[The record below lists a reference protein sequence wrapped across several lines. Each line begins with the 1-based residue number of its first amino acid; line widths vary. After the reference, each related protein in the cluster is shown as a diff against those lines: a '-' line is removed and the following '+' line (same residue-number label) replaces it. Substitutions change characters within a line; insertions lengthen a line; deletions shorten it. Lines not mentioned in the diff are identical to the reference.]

1 MACLPLPILSDMSY
15 EMFIGLRYL
24 RAKRKQTFVSLIT
37 LISIAGVMVGVTAL
51 IVVIAVMNGFKE
63 DLRDKILGVT
73 SHVVISRFDG
83 NISKYQEVRAK
94 VEEVSGVNAATP
106 FIYTQVMIS
115 SRKAMS
121 GAVLRGIEPKTA
133 SKVINLPKN
142 LRAGS
147 LEELEAEN
155 KPEGM
160 RSTPGI
166 ILGNELARNIGA
178 SRGEPVTVISP
189 LGRLT
194 PLGRVPRSQTF
205 RVAGIFDSGMYE
217 YDSTIAYVSLW
228 AAQRFLGIGDRV
240 TGIEVRVDEIYEA
253 DRVAKAIGKALDGY
267 PYWSRDWMRMN
278 KNLFSALKLEK
289 IVMFIILTLIILVAA
304 FNIVGTLIMVVIE
317 KTRDIAILKSMGA
330 TRRSIMKIFMIEGA
344 VIGLVGTLLGLLGGY
359 TLCKL
364 LATYKF
370 IELPS
375 DVYYISTLPVQ
386 MNPLDVALIALAA
399 IVITLAASVYPA
411 WQASRFDPAEAIRY
425 E

>member
-1 MACLPLPILSDMSY
+1 MSY

-24 RAKRKQTFVSLIT
+24 KAKRKQTFVSLIT

-94 VEEVSGVNAATP
+94 VGEVSGVNAATP

-115 SRKAMS
+115 SRKAIS

-240 TGIEVRVDEIYEA
+240 TGIEVRVDDIYEA
-253 DRVAKAIGKALDGY
+253 DRVARAIGKALDGY

-330 TRRSIMKIFMIEGA
+330 TRRSIMKIFLIEGA

-359 TLCKL
+359 TLCTL

>member
-1 MACLPLPILSDMSY
+1 MSY
-15 EMFIGLRYL
+15 ELFIGLRYL
-24 RAKRKQTFVSLIT
+24 KAKRKQTFISLIT
-37 LISIAGVMVGVTAL
+37 FISIAGVMVGVTAL

-83 NISKYQEVRAK
+83 NISTYLEVIAK
-94 VEEVSGVNAATP
+94 VKEVSGVNAATP

-115 SRKAMS
+115 SRRAIS
-121 GAVLRGIEPKTA
+121 GGVLRGIEPKTA

-155 KPEGM
+155 KTEGM
-160 RSTPGI
+160 RATPGI

-194 PLGRVPRSQTF
+194 PLGQVPRSQTF

-240 TGIEVRVDEIYEA
+240 TGIEVRVDDIYEA
-253 DRVAKAIGKALDGY
+253 DRVARAIGKALDGY

-330 TRRSIMKIFMIEGA
+330 TRISIMKIFMIEGA
-344 VIGLVGTLLGLLGGY
+344 VIGMVGTLLGLLGGY
-359 TLCKL
+359 TLCTL

>member
-1 MACLPLPILSDMSY
+1 MSY
-15 EMFIGLRYL
+15 ELFIGLRYL
-24 RAKRKQTFVSLIT
+24 KAKRKQTFVSLIT
-37 LISIAGVMVGVTAL
+37 FISIAGVMVGVTAL

-83 NISKYQEVRAK
+83 NISKYLEVKEK

-115 SRKAMS
+115 SRKAIS
-121 GAVLRGIEPKTA
+121 GAVLRGIEPKSA

-160 RSTPGI
+160 ISTPGI

-240 TGIEVRVDEIYEA
+240 TGIEVRVDDIYSA

-304 FNIVGTLIMVVIE
+304 FNIVGTLIMVVME

-359 TLCKL
+359 TLCTL

-411 WQASRFDPAEAIRY
+411 WQASRLDPAEAIRY

>member
-1 MACLPLPILSDMSY
+1 MSY
-15 EMFIGLRYL
+15 ELFIGLRYL

-37 LISIAGVMVGVTAL
+37 LISIAGVTVGVTAL

-63 DLRDKILGVT
+63 ELQDKILGVT

-83 NISKYQEVRAK
+83 NISKYQEVKAK

-115 SRKAMS
+115 SRKAIS
-121 GAVLRGIEPKTA
+121 GAVLRGIEPQTA
-133 SKVINLPKN
+133 SKVINLQKN

-147 LEELEAEN
+147 LKELEAEN

-160 RSTPGI
+160 RATPGI
-166 ILGNELARNIGA
+166 ILGNELARNIGV

-240 TGIEVRVDEIYEA
+240 TGIEVRVDDIYEA

-330 TRRSIMKIFMIEGA
+330 TRRSIMKIFLIEGT

-359 TLCKL
+359 TLCTL

-386 MNPLDVALIALAA
+386 MDPLDVALIALAA

>member
-1 MACLPLPILSDMSY
+1 MSY

-24 RAKRKQTFVSLIT
+24 KAKRKQTFVSLIT

-94 VEEVSGVNAATP
+94 VGEVSGVNAATP

-115 SRKAMS
+115 SRKAIS

-160 RSTPGI
+160 RATPGI

-240 TGIEVRVDEIYEA
+240 TGIEVRVDDIYEA
-253 DRVAKAIGKALDGY
+253 DRVARAIGKALDGY

-330 TRRSIMKIFMIEGA
+330 TRRSIMKIFLIEGA

-359 TLCKL
+359 TLCTL

>member
-1 MACLPLPILSDMSY
+1 MSY

-24 RAKRKQTFVSLIT
+24 KAKRKQTFVSLIT

-94 VEEVSGVNAATP
+94 VGEVSGVNAATP

-115 SRKAMS
+115 SRKAIS

-240 TGIEVRVDEIYEA
+240 TGIEVRVDDIYEA
-253 DRVAKAIGKALDGY
+253 DRVARAIGKALGGY

-330 TRRSIMKIFMIEGA
+330 TRRSIMKIFLIEGA

-359 TLCKL
+359 TLCTL

-375 DVYYISTLPVQ
+375 DVYYISTLPVK

>member
-1 MACLPLPILSDMSY
+1 MSY
-15 EMFIGLRYL
+15 ELFIGLRYL

-63 DLRDKILGVT
+63 ELRDKILGVT

-83 NISKYQEVRAK
+83 NISKYPEVTAK

-115 SRKAMS
+115 SRKAIS
-121 GAVLRGIEPKTA
+121 GAVLRGIEPQTA
-133 SKVINLPKN
+133 SKVINLQKN

-147 LEELEAEN
+147 LKELEAEN

-160 RSTPGI
+160 RATPGI
-166 ILGNELARNIGA
+166 ILGNELARNIGV

-240 TGIEVRVDEIYEA
+240 TGIEVRVDDIYEA

-330 TRRSIMKIFMIEGA
+330 TRRSIMKIFLIEGT

-359 TLCKL
+359 TLCTL

>member
-1 MACLPLPILSDMSY
+1 MSY
-15 EMFIGLRYL
+15 ELFIGLRYL

-63 DLRDKILGVT
+63 ELRDKILGVT

-83 NISKYQEVRAK
+83 NISKYQEVKAK

-115 SRKAMS
+115 SRKAIS
-121 GAVLRGIEPKTA
+121 GAVLRGIEPQTA
-133 SKVINLPKN
+133 SKVINLQKN

-147 LEELEAEN
+147 LKELEAEN

-160 RSTPGI
+160 RATPGI
-166 ILGNELARNIGA
+166 ILGNELARNIGV

-240 TGIEVRVDEIYEA
+240 TGIEVRVDDIYEA

-330 TRRSIMKIFMIEGA
+330 TRRSIMKIFLIEGT

-359 TLCKL
+359 TLCTL

-386 MNPLDVALIALAA
+386 MNPLDVVLIALAA

>member
-1 MACLPLPILSDMSY
+1 MSY
-15 EMFIGLRYL
+15 ELFIGLRYL
-24 RAKRKQTFVSLIT
+24 KAKRKQTFVSLIT

-83 NISKYQEVRAK
+83 NISKYQKVRAK
-94 VEEVSGVNAATP
+94 VEEVAGVNAATP

-115 SRKAMS
+115 SRKAIS

-142 LRAGS
+142 LRSGS
-147 LEELEAEN
+147 LDELEAEK

-166 ILGNELARNIGA
+166 ILGNELARNIGV

-217 YDSTIAYVSLW
+217 YDSSIAYVSLW
-228 AAQRFLGIGDRV
+228 AAQRFLGIGERV

-253 DRVAKAIGKALDGY
+253 DRVARAIGKALDGY

-386 MNPLDVALIALAA
+386 MNPLDVAIIALAA

>member
-1 MACLPLPILSDMSY
+1 MSY

-24 RAKRKQTFVSLIT
+24 KAKRKQTFVSLIT

-94 VEEVSGVNAATP
+94 VGEVSGVNAATP

-115 SRKAMS
+115 SRKAIS

-240 TGIEVRVDEIYEA
+240 TGIEVRVDDIYEA
-253 DRVAKAIGKALDGY
+253 DRVARAIGKALGGY

-304 FNIVGTLIMVVIE
+304 FNIVGTLIMVVVE

-330 TRRSIMKIFMIEGA
+330 TRRSIMKIFLIEGA

-359 TLCKL
+359 TLCTL

-375 DVYYISTLPVQ
+375 DVYYISTLPVK

>member
-1 MACLPLPILSDMSY
+1 MSY
-15 EMFIGLRYL
+15 ELFIGLRYL
-24 RAKRKQTFVSLIT
+24 KAKRKQTFVSLIT

-94 VEEVSGVNAATP
+94 VGEVSGVNAATP

-115 SRKAMS
+115 SRKAIS

-142 LRAGS
+142 MRAGS

-178 SRGEPVTVISP
+178 LRGEPVTVISP

-240 TGIEVRVDEIYEA
+240 TGIEVRVDDIYAA
-253 DRVAKAIGKALDGY
+253 DRVARAIGKALDGY

-359 TLCKL
+359 TLCTL

-386 MNPLDVALIALAA
+386 MNPLDVALIAVAA

>member
-1 MACLPLPILSDMSY
+1 MSY

-94 VEEVSGVNAATP
+94 VGEVSGVNAATP

-115 SRKAMS
+115 SRKAIS

-142 LRAGS
+142 MRAGS

-166 ILGNELARNIGA
+166 ILGNELARNIGT
-178 SRGEPVTVISP
+178 SWVEPVTVISP

-240 TGIEVRVDEIYEA
+240 TGIEVRVDDIYAA
-253 DRVAKAIGKALDGY
+253 DRVARAIGKALDGY

-317 KTRDIAILKSMGA
+317 KTKDIAILKSMGA

-359 TLCKL
+359 TICTL

>member
-1 MACLPLPILSDMSY
+1 MSY
-15 EMFIGLRYL
+15 ELFIGLRYL
-24 RAKRKQTFVSLIT
+24 KAKRKQTFVSLIT
-37 LISIAGVMVGVTAL
+37 FISIAGVMVGVTAL

-73 SHVVISRFDG
+73 SHVVITRFDG
-83 NISKYQEVRAK
+83 NISNYLEVKEK

-115 SRKAMS
+115 SRKAIS
-121 GAVLRGIEPKTA
+121 GAVLRGIEPKSA

-142 LRAGS
+142 LRAGG

-240 TGIEVRVDEIYEA
+240 TGIEVRVDDIYRA

-267 PYWSRDWMRMN
+267 PYWSKDWMRMN

-359 TLCKL
+359 TLCTL

-411 WQASRFDPAEAIRY
+411 WQASRLDPAEAIRY

>member
-1 MACLPLPILSDMSY
+1 MSY
-15 EMFIGLRYL
+15 ELFIGLRYL
-24 RAKRKQTFVSLIT
+24 KAKRKQTFVSLIT

-115 SRKAMS
+115 SRKAIS

-142 LRAGS
+142 MRAGS

-160 RSTPGI
+160 RATPGI
-166 ILGNELARNIGA
+166 ILGNELASNIGA
-178 SRGEPVTVISP
+178 LRGEPVTVISP

-240 TGIEVRVDEIYEA
+240 TGIEVRVDDIYAA
-253 DRVAKAIGKALDGY
+253 DRVARAIGKALDGY

-359 TLCKL
+359 TICTL

-411 WQASRFDPAEAIRY
+411 WQASRLDPAEAIRY

>member
-1 MACLPLPILSDMSY
+1 MSY
-15 EMFIGLRYL
+15 ELFIGLRYL
-24 RAKRKQTFVSLIT
+24 KAKRKQTFVSLIT

-63 DLRDKILGVT
+63 DLREKILGVT

-83 NISKYQEVRAK
+83 NISKYQEVKAK
-94 VEEVSGVNAATP
+94 VEEVAGVNAATP

-115 SRKAMS
+115 SRKAIS

-133 SKVINLPKN
+133 GKVINLPKN

-155 KPEGM
+155 KSEGL

-178 SRGEPVTVISP
+178 ARGEPVTVISP

-228 AAQRFLGIGDRV
+228 TAQRFLGIGDRV

-253 DRVAKAIGKALDGY
+253 DRVARAIGEALDGY

-344 VIGLVGTLLGLLGGY
+344 VIGLVGTLLGLVGGY

-386 MNPLDVALIALAA
+386 MNPLDVAIIALAA

>member
-1 MACLPLPILSDMSY
+1 MSY

-24 RAKRKQTFVSLIT
+24 KAKRKQTFVSLIT

-115 SRKAMS
+115 SRKAIS

-142 LRAGS
+142 MRAGS

-240 TGIEVRVDEIYEA
+240 TGIEVRVDDIYEA
-253 DRVAKAIGKALDGY
+253 DRVARAIGKALGGY

-330 TRRSIMKIFMIEGA
+330 TRRSIMKIFLIEGA

-359 TLCKL
+359 TLCTL

-375 DVYYISTLPVQ
+375 DVYYISTLPVK

>member
-1 MACLPLPILSDMSY
+1 MSY
-15 EMFIGLRYL
+15 ELFIGLRYL
-24 RAKRKQTFVSLIT
+24 KAKRKQTFVSLIT
-37 LISIAGVMVGVTAL
+37 FISIAGVMVGVTAL

-83 NISKYQEVRAK
+83 NISKYLEVKEK

-115 SRKAMS
+115 SRKAIS
-121 GAVLRGIEPKTA
+121 GAVLRGIEPKSA

-240 TGIEVRVDEIYEA
+240 TGIEVRVDDIYSA

-359 TLCKL
+359 TLCTL

-411 WQASRFDPAEAIRY
+411 WQASRLDPAEAIRY

>member
-1 MACLPLPILSDMSY
+1 MSY
-15 EMFIGLRYL
+15 ELFIGLRYL
-24 RAKRKQTFVSLIT
+24 KAKRKQTFVSLIT
-37 LISIAGVMVGVTAL
+37 FISIAGVMVGVTAL

-83 NISKYQEVRAK
+83 NISNYQEVRAK

-115 SRKAMS
+115 SRKAIS
-121 GAVLRGIEPKTA
+121 GAVLRGIEPETA

-155 KPEGM
+155 KPAGL

-178 SRGEPVTVISP
+178 SRGEPVMVISP

-253 DRVAKAIGKALDGY
+253 DRVASAVGKALDGY

-359 TLCKL
+359 TLCTL

-386 MNPLDVALIALAA
+386 MNPLDVAIIALAA

>member
-1 MACLPLPILSDMSY
+1 MSY
-15 EMFIGLRYL
+15 ELFIGLRYL
-24 RAKRKQTFVSLIT
+24 KAKRKQTFVSLIT

-94 VEEVSGVNAATP
+94 VGEVSGVNAATP

-115 SRKAMS
+115 SRKAIS

-178 SRGEPVTVISP
+178 LRGDPVTVISP

-240 TGIEVRVDEIYEA
+240 TGIEVRVDDIYAA
-253 DRVAKAIGKALDGY
+253 DRVARAIGKALGGY

-359 TLCKL
+359 TICTL

-375 DVYYISTLPVQ
+375 DVYYISTLPVR
-386 MNPLDVALIALAA
+386 MNPLDVALIAVAA

-411 WQASRFDPAEAIRY
+411 WQASRFDPAEAIR
-425 E
+425 

>member
-1 MACLPLPILSDMSY
+1 MSY

-94 VEEVSGVNAATP
+94 VGEVSGVNAATP

-115 SRKAMS
+115 SRKAIS

-142 LRAGS
+142 LRTGS

-240 TGIEVRVDEIYEA
+240 TGIEVRVDDIYEA
-253 DRVAKAIGKALDGY
+253 DRVARAIGKALGGY

-330 TRRSIMKIFMIEGA
+330 TRRSIMKIFLIEGA

-359 TLCKL
+359 TLCTL

-375 DVYYISTLPVQ
+375 DVYYISTLPVK

>member
-1 MACLPLPILSDMSY
+1 MSY
-15 EMFIGLRYL
+15 ELFIGLRYL
-24 RAKRKQTFVSLIT
+24 KAKRKQTFVSLIT

-115 SRKAMS
+115 SRKAIS

-142 LRAGS
+142 MRAGS

-166 ILGNELARNIGA
+166 ILGNELASNIGA
-178 SRGEPVTVISP
+178 LRGEPVTVISP

-240 TGIEVRVDEIYEA
+240 TGIEVRVDDIYAA
-253 DRVAKAIGKALDGY
+253 DRVARAIGKALDGY

-359 TLCKL
+359 TICTL

-411 WQASRFDPAEAIRY
+411 WQASRLDPAEAIRY

>member
-1 MACLPLPILSDMSY
+1 MSY

-24 RAKRKQTFVSLIT
+24 KAKRKQTFVSLIT
-37 LISIAGVMVGVTAL
+37 LISIAGVMIGVTAL

-94 VEEVSGVNAATP
+94 VGEVSGVNAATP

-115 SRKAMS
+115 SRKAIS

-240 TGIEVRVDEIYEA
+240 TGIEVRVDDIYEA
-253 DRVAKAIGKALDGY
+253 DRVARAIGKALGGY

-304 FNIVGTLIMVVIE
+304 FNIVGTLIMVVVE

-330 TRRSIMKIFMIEGA
+330 TRRSIMKIFLIEGA

-359 TLCKL
+359 TLCTL

-375 DVYYISTLPVQ
+375 DVYYISTLPVR

>member
-1 MACLPLPILSDMSY
+1 MSY
-15 EMFIGLRYL
+15 ELFIGLRYL

-94 VEEVSGVNAATP
+94 VGEVSGVNAATP

-115 SRKAMS
+115 SRKAIS

-142 LRAGS
+142 MRAGS
-147 LEELEAEN
+147 LEELEAES

-240 TGIEVRVDEIYEA
+240 TGIEVRVDDIYEA
-253 DRVAKAIGKALDGY
+253 DRAARAIGKALDGY

-317 KTRDIAILKSMGA
+317 KTRDRGRGDRPGRNA
-330 TRRSIMKIFMIEGA
+330 TRASWRLHPVHTAGH
-344 VIGLVGTLLGLLGGY
+344 VQ
-359 TLCKL
+359 
-364 LATYKF
+364 
-370 IELPS
+370 
-375 DVYYISTLPVQ
+375 VY
-386 MNPLDVALIALAA
+386 
-399 IVITLAASVYPA
+399 
-411 WQASRFDPAEAIRY
+411 
-425 E
+425 

>member
-1 MACLPLPILSDMSY
+1 MSY
-15 EMFIGLRYL
+15 ELFIGLRYL
-24 RAKRKQTFVSLIT
+24 KAKRKQTFVSLIT

-94 VEEVSGVNAATP
+94 VGKVSGVNAATP

-115 SRKAMS
+115 SRKAIS

-240 TGIEVRVDEIYEA
+240 TGIEVRVDDIYAA
-253 DRVAKAIGKALDGY
+253 DRVARAIGKALGGY

-359 TLCKL
+359 TLCTL

-375 DVYYISTLPVQ
+375 DVYYISTLPVR
-386 MNPLDVALIALAA
+386 MNPLDVALIAVAA

>member
-1 MACLPLPILSDMSY
+1 MSY
-15 EMFIGLRYL
+15 ELFIGLRYL
-24 RAKRKQTFVSLIT
+24 KAKRKQTFVSLIT

-83 NISKYQEVRAK
+83 NISKYLEVIAK
-94 VEEVSGVNAATP
+94 VNKVSGVNAATP

-115 SRKAMS
+115 SRRAIS

-155 KPEGM
+155 KTEGM
-160 RSTPGI
+160 RATPGI

-228 AAQRFLGIGDRV
+228 TAQRFLGIGDRV
-240 TGIEVRVDEIYEA
+240 TGIEVRVDDIYEA
-253 DRVAKAIGKALDGY
+253 DRVARAIGKALDGY

-359 TLCKL
+359 TLCTL

-386 MNPLDVALIALAA
+386 MNPLDVVLIALAA

>member
-1 MACLPLPILSDMSY
+1 MSY
-15 EMFIGLRYL
+15 ELFIGLRYL
-24 RAKRKQTFVSLIT
+24 KAKRKQTFVSLIT
-37 LISIAGVMVGVTAL
+37 FISIAGVMVGVTAL

-83 NISKYQEVRAK
+83 NISNYQEVRAK

-115 SRKAMS
+115 SRKAIS
-121 GAVLRGIEPKTA
+121 GAVLRGIEPETA

-155 KPEGM
+155 KPAGL

-253 DRVAKAIGKALDGY
+253 DRVARAVGKALDGY

-359 TLCKL
+359 TLCTL

>member
-1 MACLPLPILSDMSY
+1 MSY
-15 EMFIGLRYL
+15 ELFIGLRYL
-24 RAKRKQTFVSLIT
+24 KAKRKQTFVSLIT

-94 VEEVSGVNAATP
+94 VGEVSGVNAATP

-115 SRKAMS
+115 SRKAIS

-142 LRAGS
+142 MRAGS

-178 SRGEPVTVISP
+178 LRGEPVTVISP

-240 TGIEVRVDEIYEA
+240 TGIEVRVDDIYEA
-253 DRVAKAIGKALDGY
+253 DRVARAIGKTLDGY

-359 TLCKL
+359 TLCTL